1 MKNIIRYTAK
11 TSLGS
16 SLLLL
21 MLLLFSTQYTASAQE
36 VSPCDA
42 SPFCSDTAY
51 TFENATE
58 GSIPSEV
65 AMGCLG
71 SAPNPVWYYMEI
83 GVSGTIEL
91 LLEQFD
97 EDGFGIDVDFAMYGP
112 YESTDDACIEIMDGD
127 FPIQCSYSGS
137 FTEDLGIG
145 VAGGTGTGATTP
157 PEAVAGEVYVV
168 LITNFSGQPG
178 TINFSQ
184 TGGTGATDCGI
195 ICGLTASN
203 NSPVCQNELVTI
215 VAENADTSTTFTYY
229 WSGSDG
235 SLDTGAVINIL
246 PPVGTT
252 TYSLISI
259 SAEGDTC
266 RAETQTLVHPLPNI
280 NLVDAADKSLCNAPL
295 YKIKLASP
303 SAATTYQWYKDGEE
317 IPGATGTEY
326 TASADGNYYIIG
338 TTVNGCVAT
347 SPDVNLT
354 FNTTDVDFN
363 FDINKGCVADTV
375 IFTNLSEA
383 GSYRWNYD
391 DGTTPPDDTLANP
404 THIYYSQNEYI
415 VRLTVTDLNGCVDS
429 LRKVV
434 DTRHPLSASF
444 TQNVDSVC
452 QEGENFIVFSDA
464 SIGNIQSWSWNFGDG
479 NTSTAQNP
487 TNVFTLAGTHTVRL
501 IVTDDVPCSD
511 TTYSTVY
518 IDSIP
523 NLKLVAD
530 KDTICNGDRVNFSI
544 DYLYTTTGLTWD
556 FGDGTGLENL
566 YHKNYHSFENPGSY
580 TVTINTHQPVC
591 EGLTATA
598 NIFVKPYPVVNL
610 GSDTSVCPNGTPV
623 GLSSKSFLTD
633 PAAIKWLWSTGVTN
647 PIIRVIEPGTYTL
660 TADWNGCKTSDEIEV
675 KRDCYTDLP
684 NSFTPNGDGH
694 NDYFYPRQLLS
705 RGVTEFSMTIF
716 DRWGQKIFE
725 TRNIDGRGWD
735 GKFND
740 QDQPVG
746 VYIYQISASFKDGTN
761 ENFTGNVTLLR

>member
-1 MKNIIRYTAK
+1 
-11 TSLGS
+11 
-16 SLLLL
+16 
-21 MLLLFSTQYTASAQE
+21 
-36 VSPCDA
+36 
-42 SPFCSDTAY
+42 
-51 TFENATE
+51 
-58 GSIPSEV
+58 
-65 AMGCLG
+65 
-71 SAPNPVWYYMEI
+71 MEI
-83 GVSGTIEL
+83 GVAGTIQL
-91 LLEQFD
+91 FLEQID
-97 EDGFGIDVDFAMYGP
+97 ESGLGIDIDFTMYGP
-112 YESTDDACIEIMDGD
+112 FESLEDGCLEILDGD
-127 FPIQCSYSGS
+127 APIQCSYSS
-137 FTEDLGIG
+137 STTETLGIG
-145 VAGGTGTGATTP
+145 LPGGVGPGASTP
-157 PEAVAGEVYVV
+157 PAAEVGEVYIV
-168 LITNFSGQPG
+168 LMTNYSGDPG
-178 TINFSQ
+178 TISFSQ
-184 TGGTGATDCGI
+184 TGGTGSTSCSI

-215 VAENADTSTTFTYY
+215 VAENADTSTTFNYY
-229 WSGSDG
+229 WSGPDG
-235 SLDTGAVINIL
+235 SAYTGAVINIL

-252 TYSLISI
+252 TYSLISV

-266 RAETQTLVHPLPNI
+266 RAETQTIVHPLPNVT
-280 NLVDAADKSLCNAPL
+280 LTDAADKSLCNAPL

-303 SAATTYQWYKDGEE
+303 STGTTYQWYKDGEA
-317 IPGATGTEY
+317 IDGATATEY
-326 TASADGNYYIIG
+326 IASEDGNYYVIG
-338 TTVNGCVAT
+338 TTTNGCVAT

-354 FNTTDVDFN
+354 FNETDVDFS
-363 FDINKGCVADTV
+363 FEINKGCIADTV

-391 DGTTPPDDTLANP
+391 DGTTPPDDTVTSP
-404 THIYYSQNEYI
+404 THIYYRQNEFI

-444 TQNVDSVC
+444 TQNIDSVC
-452 QEGENFIVFSDA
+452 QEGENFITFSDA
-464 SIGNIQSWSWNFGDG
+464 SVGNIQSWNWDFGEG
-479 NTSTAQNP
+479 NTSTAKNP

-501 IVTDDVPCSD
+501 IVTDDIPCSD

-544 DYLYTTTGLTWD
+544 DYLYTTTGLSWD

-591 EGLTATA
+591 EGLNATAT
-598 NIFVKPYPVVNL
+598 IFVKPYPVVNL
-610 GSDTSVCPNGTPV
+610 GSDTSVCPNGVPV
-623 GLSSKSFLTD
+623 GISSKSFLTD
-633 PAAIKWLWSTGVTN
+633 PSAIKWLWSTGSTN

-684 NSFTPNGDGH
+684 NSFTPNGDGN

-705 RGVTEFSMTIF
+705 RGVTEFSMAIF

-740 QDQPVG
+740 KDQPVG